1 VTSTIRRARNADE
14 AGLGSSPKPDQM
26 TLRGSAA
33 EAMMES

>member
-1 VTSTIRRARNADE
+1 VTSTIGRARNADE
-14 AGLGSSPKPDQM
+14 AGLGSSPNPEQV